1 MAGAVRLGH
10 SGMVP
15 DMTPTATLGPTN
27 PGLSGRMKLLLALIL
42 TGQFMAVLDAS
53 IVNVAIPT
61 IRLDLRASGSDLQL
75 IVAGYVI
82 AYAVLLITGS
92 RLGMRFGFRTAFLW
106 GLALFTAASFA
117 CGIAPTSQALI
128 VVRAI
133 QGAGAALMVPQVFSI
148 IQRNFTGPSRAQALS
163 VWAATL
169 ALGGLVG
176 QVLGGVLVSAD
187 LFGTEWRPVFLV
199 NVPIGLVL
207 LVASLRLLPIDRPMP
222 ARALDLG
229 GLISLA
235 AAVLLL
241 VVPLVLG
248 HEEGWPAWTF
258 GSLALSVVAIVVF
271 ALIERSVER
280 GGGAP
285 LIAER
290 VLRAPG
296 IAAALVAIVLALS
309 AYGGFLFTFTQH
321 LQGGL
326 HDSALQAGLTF
337 VPLALGF
344 ALSSLNWRRLPARW
358 HQLVIPAGCV
368 IAAVGY
374 AIVGFVV
381 ADGGS
386 GGLLLPVGL
395 FLGGFGQGM
404 AASPILTVALS
415 KVAPED
421 AGDASG
427 VLTTVIQLGLV
438 LGVATFGSV
447 FLTQAAAPGVH
458 PTASAVA
465 LTLWLIVAA
474 IVACAI
480 ASVAM
485 IRAQAANS
493 LIGTVPEATR
503 SHLPAMP
510 PNDDSVSPA

>member
-1 MAGAVRLGH
+1 MAHEPSL
-10 SGMVP
+10 
-15 DMTPTATLGPTN
+15 TAGPAKADL
-27 PGLSGRMKLLLALIL
+27 GLSRRMKVLLALIL

-61 IRLDLRASGSDLQL
+61 IRLDLGASGSDLQL

-82 AYAVLLITGS
+82 AYAVLLITGA

-106 GLALFTAASFA
+106 GLALFTVASFA
-117 CGIAPTSQALI
+117 CGVAPTSLALI

-133 QGAGAALMVPQVFSI
+133 QGAGAALMVPQVFSL
-148 IQRNFTGPSRAQALS
+148 IQRNFTGPVRAQALS
-163 VWAATL
+163 LWAATL

-187 LFGTEWRPVFLV
+187 LLGTGWRPVFLV
-199 NVPIGLVL
+199 NVPIGLLL
-207 LVASLRLLPIDRPMP
+207 LVASFRFLPIDGPAP
-222 ARALDLG
+222 ARPLDLG

-248 HEEGWPAWTF
+248 HEQGWPAWTL

-280 GGGAP
+280 RGGAP

-296 IAAALVAIVLALS
+296 MPAALVAIVLALAS
-309 AYGGFLFTFTQH
+309 YGGFLFTFTQH

-337 VPLALGF
+337 VPLAFGF

-358 HQLVIPAGCV
+358 HELVIPAGCV
-368 IAAVGY
+368 IAAAGY
-374 AIVGFVV
+374 LVTGLAIS
-381 ADGGS
+381 DGGT
-386 GGLLLPVGL
+386 GGLVLPLSL
-395 FLGGFGQGM
+395 FIGGFGQGM

-415 KVAPED
+415 KVAPQD
-421 AGDASG
+421 APDASG

-438 LGVATFGSV
+438 IGVATFGSV
-447 FLTQAAAPGVH
+447 FLTRAAVPGIH
-458 PTASAVA
+458 PTADAIA

-474 IVACAI
+474 LIGCGVA
-480 ASVAM
+480 SLAM
-485 IRAQAANS
+485 VRAQRSRAAAR
-493 LIGTVPEATR
+493 IDPQIDAVEVAADPG
-503 SHLPAMP
+503 
-510 PNDDSVSPA
+510 

>member
-1 MAGAVRLGH
+1 
-10 SGMVP
+10 
-15 DMTPTATLGPTN
+15 
-27 PGLSGRMKLLLALIL
+27 MKLLLVLIL

-82 AYAVLLITGS
+82 AYAVLLITGA

-106 GLALFTAASFA
+106 GLGLFTAASLA
-117 CGIAPTSQALI
+117 CGVAPSSQALI
-128 VVRAI
+128 VLRAI
-133 QGAGAALMVPQVFSI
+133 QGGGAALMVPQVFSL

-163 VWAATL
+163 LWAATL

-187 LFGTEWRPVFLV
+187 LLGTGWRPVFLV

-207 LVASLRLLPIDRPMP
+207 LFASFRLLPIDQPGP
-222 ARALDLG
+222 ARPLDFG

-248 HEEGWPAWTF
+248 HEQGWPAWTY
-258 GSLALSVVAIVVF
+258 GSLALSAIAIVAF
-271 ALIERSVER
+271 GLIERSVER
-280 GGGAP
+280 RGGAP

-296 IAAALVAIVLALS
+296 MPAALIAIVLALAS
-309 AYGGFLFTFTQH
+309 YGGFLFTFTQH

-326 HDSALQAGLTF
+326 GDSALQAGLTF
-337 VPLALGF
+337 VPLAVGF

-358 HQLVIPAGCV
+358 HQMVIPAGCV
-368 IAAVGY
+368 IAASGY
-374 AIVGFVV
+374 LIVGLVV

-386 GGLLLPVGL
+386 GGLLLPVAL
-395 FLGGFGQGM
+395 FIGGFGQGM
-404 AASPILTVALS
+404 AASPIITVALS
-415 KVAPED
+415 KVAPQD
-421 AGDASG
+421 AADASG

-438 LGVATFGSV
+438 VGVATFGSV
-447 FLTQAAAPGVH
+447 FLTQAVMPGVH
-458 PTASAVA
+458 PTASAIA

-474 IVACAI
+474 LIACAVASLAMVRAQPANVVI
-480 ASVAM
+480 ASA
-485 IRAQAANS
+485 
-493 LIGTVPEATR
+493 PETTTPI
-503 SHLPAMP
+503 SPGEPA
-510 PNDDSVSPA
+510 

>member
-1 MAGAVRLGH
+1 MSHTSTPAVAPARA
-10 SGMVP
+10 
-15 DMTPTATLGPTN
+15 D
-27 PGLSGRMKLLLALIL
+27 PGLSGRQKVLLALIL

-61 IRLDLRASGSDLQL
+61 IRVDLGASGSDLQL

-92 RLGMRFGFRTAFLW
+92 RLGMRFGFRTAFLS
-106 GLALFTAASFA
+106 GLALFTAASLA
-117 CGIAPTSQALI
+117 CGIAPTSQVLI
-128 VVRAI
+128 VVRAL
-133 QGAGAALMVPQVFSI
+133 QGAGAALMVPQVFSL
-148 IQRNFTGPSRAQALS
+148 IQRNFVGPARAQALS
-163 VWAATL
+163 LWAASL

-187 LFGTEWRPVFLV
+187 LLGTGWRPVFLV

-207 LVASLRLLPIDRPMP
+207 LVASFRFLPVDEPAP
-222 ARALDLG
+222 ARPLDLG

-248 HEEGWPAWTF
+248 HEQGWPAWTF
-258 GSLALSVVAIVVF
+258 GSLASSAVAIVVF

-280 GGGAP
+280 RGGAP
-285 LIAER
+285 LISER

-296 IAAALVAIVLALS
+296 MPAALIAIVLALA

-337 VPLALGF
+337 VPLAAGF

-368 IAAVGY
+368 IAAIGY
-374 AIVGFVV
+374 LLVGFSI

-386 GGLLLPVGL
+386 GGLLLPVAL
-395 FLGGFGQGM
+395 FVGGFGQGM

-415 KVAPED
+415 KVAPQD
-421 AGDASG
+421 AADASG
-427 VLTTVIQLGLV
+427 VLTTIIQLGLV
-438 LGVATFGSV
+438 MGVATFGSV
-447 FLTQAAAPGVH
+447 FLTEAVLPGIH
-458 PTASAVA
+458 PTASAIA
-465 LTLWLIVAA
+465 LTLWLIVADL
-474 IVACAI
+474 VACAG
-480 ASVAM
+480 ASLVM
-485 IRAQAANS
+485 VRAQAA
-493 LIGTVPEATR
+493 
-503 SHLPAMP
+503 
-510 PNDDSVSPA
+510 SPVVDADTAIREIEVAGDAA